1 MAKDFHKSSETNRG
15 NKKQSGSTY
24 RAQHRRISAA
34 SAERKREAGMTRLS
48 VWVPNMSADALRHFA
63 KSLCAG
69 HLHDGTGGDQTE
81 GRQTST
87 KVVISAGPRRK
98 PKSRPSDDRQLDL
111 FGPS

>member
-1 MAKDFHKSSETNRG
+1 
-15 NKKQSGSTY
+15 
-24 RAQHRRISAA
+24 
-34 SAERKREAGMTRLS
+34 MTRLS